1 MSRVFVALLAFLAC
15 IGAAP
20 APPTFDVALRPVL
33 VGEAFDALDL
43 TVQFTGEADGETILD
58 LPDAWGGEE
67 RLWQALHDVRV
78 DGAHMSPGVD
88 PAHRVLR
95 HAPGARITVRYR
107 VRQER
112 PGAPQAADGRNPYRA
127 IIQPAYFHVLG
138 NVVIAT
144 PDHIDRR
151 MPATLTIT
159 GMPAGARFASDA
171 EHPGL
176 TAQRLVESVIVGG
189 DFRVLDAGGGA
200 RIAIRGRWPL
210 PDAEWRA
217 RFARIAAAQRAYWS
231 AGAEP
236 YLVTVLPL
244 AAPPET
250 MSVGGTGREDA
261 FAFFATPSAPIDVIA
276 RTLAHEM
283 MHSWAP
289 GRLGGLPERGEE
301 FDYWFSEG
309 FTDWAA
315 WRANVRGGVWSV
327 EEFATVFN
335 TALAAYD
342 LSPARTAPNTRIAE
356 AFWTDQNM
364 QQLPYQRGMLIA
376 SLWDYRV
383 LAASNGAKDL
393 DDVLARMLRG
403 AQRRPDVTAVT
414 LLGVAMRRVG
424 GVEIGVDRTELVAEG
439 RPVPLPADLFAPCGA
454 IVAEQRRMWSRGF
467 DFAAT
472 QRADWVIAGVAEG
485 NAAWRAGLRNGMRLR
500 AWSERSDQ
508 RDATKP
514 VTAAVDDNGVRRDI
528 AWTPFDGEVRTVR
541 RLVLA
546 ENLVDNARAACTR
559 RLAGL

>member
-1 MSRVFVALLAFLAC
+1 MSRIFVALLAFLFC
-15 IGAAP
+15 TGASP
-20 APPTFDVALRPVL
+20 APPTIDVVLRAVL
-33 VGEAFDALDL
+33 SGGAFDALDI
-43 TVQFTGEADGETILD
+43 TVRFTGDADGETVLD

-67 RLWQALHDVRV
+67 QLWRALHDLRV
-78 DGAHMSPGVD
+78 EGASVSPGAG

-95 HAPGARITVRYR
+95 HAPRARITVLYR
-107 VRQER
+107 VRQET

-138 NVVIAT
+138 NVVLAM
-144 PDHIDRR
+144 PEDIDRR
-151 MPATLTIT
+151 MPATLTVT
-159 GMPAGARFASDA
+159 GMPVGARFASDA

-176 TAQRLVESVIVGG
+176 TAQRLAESVMVGG

-200 RIAIRGRWPL
+200 RIAIRGQWPL
-210 PDAEWRA
+210 PDVEWRD
-217 RFARIAAAQRAYWS
+217 RFAKIAAAQRAYWG
-231 AGAEP
+231 ADAEP

-244 AAPPET
+244 GAPPG
-250 MSVGGTGREDA
+250 SISAGGTGRDDA
-261 FAFFATPSAPIDVIA
+261 FAFFATPSAPLDIIA

-283 MHSWAP
+283 MHSWVP
-289 GRLGGLPERGEE
+289 GRVGGLPERDEALH
-301 FDYWFSEG
+301 YWFSEG

-327 EEFATVFN
+327 EEFADVFN

-342 LSPARTAPNTRIAE
+342 LSPVRTAPNTRIAE
-356 AFWTDQNM
+356 AYWSDPTV

-376 SLWDYRV
+376 SIWDYR
-383 LAASNGAKDL
+383 LRAASNGARDL
-393 DDVLARMLRG
+393 DDVLQRLQRG
-403 AQRRPDVTAVT
+403 ATRRPDVTAVD
-414 LLGVAMRRVG
+414 LLPVAMRRA

-439 RPVPLPADLFAPCGA
+439 RPVQLPADLFAPCGT
-454 IVAEQRRMWSRGF
+454 IVTEQRLMWSRGF

-472 QRADWVIAGVAEG
+472 QRADWVISGVRDG

-500 AWSERSDQ
+500 GWSERSDQ

-514 VTAAVDDNGVRRDI
+514 MTATVDDNGVRRDI
-528 AWTPFDGEVRTVR
+528 TWTPFDGETRSVR

-546 ENLVDNARAACTR
+546 DHLVDNVRAACTR